1 MLLHGYLWNA
11 LLSSGKLLWR
21 LSWSSWATQQFL
33 GELSPIPLLRGH
45 SASPSELTL
54 DPDLETG
61 DETPQPQQ
69 QTSALSSV
77 WGCRKKTFA
86 VSVVASL
93 WTETVDW
100 RKWLESGRPS
110 VTRTKSEIV
119 PGPTWGVKKKKPSCW
134 IFFWFI
140 PTTPVMSLSLEPT
153 FCLSNQRNSDRA
165 TCDRYVRV

>member
-1 MLLHGYLWNA
+1 MLLHGYLCNA

-33 GELSPIPLLRGH
+33 GELSPITLRGVIGLRGH

-69 QTSALSSV
+69 QTSALNSV
-77 WGCRKKTFA
+77 RGCRKKAFA
-86 VSVVASL
+86 ASVVASL

-119 PGPTWGVKKKKPSCW
+119 PGPTWGVKKNPLVEFSSGS
-134 IFFWFI
+134 FLLL
-140 PTTPVMSLSLEPT
+140 P
-153 FCLSNQRNSDRA
+153 
-165 TCDRYVRV
+165 